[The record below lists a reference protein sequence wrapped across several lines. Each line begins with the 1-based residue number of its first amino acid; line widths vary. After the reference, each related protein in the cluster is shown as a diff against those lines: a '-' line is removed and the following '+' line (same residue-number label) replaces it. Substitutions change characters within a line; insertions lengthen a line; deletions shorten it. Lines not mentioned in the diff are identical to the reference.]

1 MVSAPVG
8 HIHLTFKAY
17 KEGEQ
22 WVSECVELGTASCG
36 DSVEDAFDALNDA
49 TLLYLQAVAEA
60 GETDRILHE
69 RGIEIAPGAPEDD
82 GEEVS
87 LRARPNE
94 IVSPHALVL
103 PLGVA

>member
-36 DSVEDAFDALNDA
+36 DSIEDAFDALNDA
-49 TLLYLQAVAEA
+49 TVLYLQAVEEA
-60 GETDRILHE
+60 GETDRIFRE
-69 RGIEIAPGAPEDD
+69 RGIEVALGAPEVD

-94 IVSPHALVL
+94 IVSPHALAL
-103 PLGVA
+103 PVRVA